1 MNKREVEVQ
10 RALLAR
16 EKRAMTELKVI
27 YSVALDDVKRE
38 IVRLKAMESTQS
50 RIYQI
55 EYQRALMSQLEAIIT
70 ALNGKNYLTVME
82 YLSDVYEDGYWGV
95 FYNLQGQG
103 IPLIVPIPQD
113 QIAMVVLNT
122 YGEVPLSERLWKNAD
137 DLKNRIRGE
146 LSRGIAQ
153 GMAYS
158 DIARNLANQIDADYK
173 KTLRIARTE
182 GHRVGQA
189 SSYNASLVASENGAD
204 IVKQWDATFDSR
216 TRPTH
221 READGQIRAIN
232 EPFSVGMASGQYPGG
247 TGVAKEDI
255 NCRCVSLQRAR
266 WALEGEEDS
275 TKWDNTINQHVI
287 VNDSDDFNDF
297 KLRVP

>member
-38 IVRLKAMESTQS
+38 ILRLKAMESTQS

-55 EYQRALMSQLEAIIT
+55 EYQRALMTQLEAIVT

-204 IVKQWDATFDSR
+204 IVKQWDATLDGR